1 MYQAKVATSK
11 DYRRNSRGKQTGVS
25 LRQST
30 RQIEIGLAC
39 GRMARVAAL

>member
-11 DYRRNSRGKQTGVS
+11 IADPDSHGKQTGVS

-30 RQIEIGLAC
+30 RQIEIGLAW